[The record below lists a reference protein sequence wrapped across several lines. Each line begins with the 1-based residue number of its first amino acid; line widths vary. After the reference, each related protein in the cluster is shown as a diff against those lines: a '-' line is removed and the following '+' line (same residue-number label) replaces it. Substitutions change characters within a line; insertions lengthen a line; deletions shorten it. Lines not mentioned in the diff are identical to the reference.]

1 MISSCPDTWMW
12 FRSDAVILQNW
23 VPARF
28 SQAIVEFGT
37 QIQGIILSIGTQSSA
52 LPSFLSTA
60 LLNPSY
66 PLIWALAYLIAGIGL
81 AIAAGA
87 KPKFSVLS
95 VLSIAIVVSTVLLQ
109 MFLVWAADGES
120 VERHQHPV
128 IPMILIALL
137 VFPSAWSSRNSR
149 KASKPALVDGI
160 KKSSHR

>member
-1 MISSCPDTWMW
+1 MW
-12 FRSDAVILQNW
+12 FRSDAVNLQNW

-37 QIQGIILSIGTQSSA
+37 QMQGLILSIGTQSSA
-52 LPSFLSTA
+52 LPSFLSTT

-87 KPKFSVLS
+87 KPKVS
-95 VLSIAIVVSTVLLQ
+95 VLSILGVGVVVSTVLLQ
-109 MFLVWAADGES
+109 MFFVWGADGES
-120 VERHQHPV
+120 VERHQYPV

-137 VFPSAWSSRNSR
+137 VFPSVWPKNRSAKLTESPSS
-149 KASKPALVDGI
+149 PEG
-160 KKSSHR
+160 